1 PNSGDETSEKVGVS
15 PSHDFG
21 PEDVND
27 AVSDVESTASDE
39 RATTVLTDDVAHGL
53 GPRDVS
59 DEGSGEP
66 DPPLDTDT
74 SANGTQETQGYVPLD
89 ADRPSST
96 DEGSASDES
105 ESSEPQASET
115 SSAAQSFGPQD
126 VERPASADE
135 GSASDESESS
145 EPPGERDQH
154 HGSASDEEQSSEAQ
168 PSETGNTGR

>member
-1 PNSGDETSEKVGVS
+1 MVPQAAAEDLPNSGDETSEKVGVS

-89 ADRPSST
+89 VDRPSST
-96 DEGSASDES
+96 
-105 ESSEPQASET
+105 
-115 SSAAQSFGPQD
+115 
-126 VERPASADE
+126 DE

-154 HGSASDEEQSSEAQ
+154 QGSASDEEQSSEAQ

>member
-1 PNSGDETSEKVGVS
+1 M
-15 PSHDFG
+15 
-21 PEDVND
+21 ND

-89 ADRPSST
+89 VD
-96 DEGSASDES
+96 
-105 ESSEPQASET
+105 
-115 SSAAQSFGPQD
+115 
-126 VERPASADE
+126 RPASADE

-154 HGSASDEEQSSEAQ
+154 QGSASDEGQSSEAQ